1 MTEPAPVPLDD
12 ERILDTLNRHG
23 VRYVVIGG
31 YGAVL
36 HGSLLTTNDVDI
48 TPDTS
53 PENLVRLADAL
64 IELEA
69 RLRVHGSREPVE
81 MPLDAETFGSF
92 TTMTLRTGAGD
103 LDVALR
109 PDAPPSAPGG
119 PVSHFDYDRLA
130 RDALLVEMPVPVPV
144 ASLDD
149 IIASKEAAGRTKDL
163 ERLPELYRL
172 RDAIN
177 ARDASGDTSA
187 DP

>member
-1 MTEPAPVPLDD
+1 MTDPVPVPLDD
-12 ERILDTLNRHG
+12 ERIIDTLNRHW

-36 HGSLLTTNDVDI
+36 HGSLLTTGDIDI

-53 PENLVRLADAL
+53 ADNLARLADAL
-64 IELEA
+64 IELGA
-69 RLRVHGSREPVE
+69 RLRVHGARDPVE
-81 MPLDAETFGSF
+81 VALGAEAFRGC
-92 TTMTLRTGAGD
+92 TTMTLRTDAGD
-103 LDVALR
+103 LDIALR
-109 PDAPPSAPGG
+109 PDAPPSAAGG

-130 RDALLVEMPVPVPV
+130 RDALLVEMPMPVPV

-149 IIASKEAAGRTKDL
+149 IIASKETAGRQKDL

-172 RDAIN
+172 RDALD
-177 ARDASGDTSA
+177 ARRAVRHPPT